1 LSPLARDRADATSAE
16 WTPSDN
22 AWRHAASAAGN
33 PSVSTAAR
41 IFTICRSP
49 SSDPASLR
57 RTRSS
62 AVGSTP
68 EAQVNLGV
76 ALQEA
81 GEFDAATD
89 CYRAAI
95 SAGPDT
101 FSWIAQPFPRQE
113 RGSYGS
119 T

>member
-1 LSPLARDRADATSAE
+1 MEPVEAAAIAALRPEDSQIHLALGLVYDDLHE
-16 WTPSDN
+16 GPGPI
-22 AWRHAASAAGN
+22 AAYRRCIA
-33 PSVSTAAR
+33 
-41 IFTICRSP
+41 
-49 SSDPASLR
+49 LR
-57 RTRSS
+57 PEL
-62 AVGSTP
+62 P

-101 FSWIAQPFPRQE
+101 VVREQSGVA
-113 RGSYGS
+113 
-119 T
+119 